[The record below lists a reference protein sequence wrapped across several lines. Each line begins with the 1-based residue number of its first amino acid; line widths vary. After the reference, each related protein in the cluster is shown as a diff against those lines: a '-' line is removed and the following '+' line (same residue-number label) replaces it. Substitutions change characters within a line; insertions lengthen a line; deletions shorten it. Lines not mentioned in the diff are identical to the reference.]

1 MLLIPY
7 GDRLEDKSEMES
19 RGSME
24 MAHHPSAR
32 QKMKVIAIV
41 ISLACFCGG
50 ALADDQA
57 TPSPTPVY
65 LSRLARPAALRRQEE
80 IERRRV
86 LEAEAKADRRS
97 AVDAQAEARTAARAR
112 EQAQQ
117 QAQRQVE
124 AEERALAAN
133 AKPHATSDLM
143 SRMGFSAA
151 EIAAQKAREQSPKP
165 EAKKTTD
172 VTSQAGRQ
180 SEQSRP
186 AVNSG
191 TPEDRLTRSHAEK
204 PTSPSPA
211 PDSGSR

>member
-7 GDRLEDKSEMES
+7 GDRLEDKSEMGS

-32 QKMKVIAIV
+32 QEMKVIAIV
-41 ISLACFCGG
+41 ISLACFCRG

-65 LSRLARPAALRRQEE
+65 LYHLARPGTLRRQEE
-80 IERRRV
+80 IARRRE
-86 LEAEAKADRRS
+86 LEAQAKADRRS
-97 AVDAQAEARTAARAR
+97 AMAAQAEARTAARVR
-112 EQAQQ
+112 EQAQ
-117 QAQRQVE
+117 RMVE
-124 AEERALAAN
+124 AEERAQAAN
-133 AKPHATSDLM
+133 ATPHATSDLM
-143 SRMGFSAA
+143 SRMGFSAQ
-151 EIAAQKAREQSPKP
+151 EIAAQKAREQSLKP
-165 EAKKTTD
+165 EAKETTD

-186 AVNSG
+186 AAVNSG
-191 TPEDRLTRSHAEK
+191 TAEDHLTRSHAEK

-211 PDSGSR
+211 PDSGSH

>member
-1 MLLIPY
+1 MLLIPCA
-7 GDRLEDKSEMES
+7 GSLEDKSEMES

-41 ISLACFCGG
+41 ISLACFCRG
-50 ALADDQA
+50 ALADEEA

-65 LSRLARPAALRRQEE
+65 LYHLARPGTLRRQEE
-80 IERRRV
+80 IERRREV
-86 LEAEAKADRRS
+86 EAQAKADRRS
-97 AVDAQAEARTAARAR
+97 AVDAQAEARTAARVR
-112 EQAQQ
+112 E

-133 AKPHATSDLM
+133 ATPHATSDLM
-143 SRMGFSAA
+143 SRMGFSAP
-151 EIAAQKAREQSPKP
+151 EITAQKAREQSPKP

-191 TPEDRLTRSHAEK
+191 TPEDHLTRSHAEK

-211 PDSGSR
+211 PNSGSH

>member
-32 QKMKVIAIV
+32 QKMKIIAIV
-41 ISLACFCGG
+41 ISLACFCRG

-65 LSRLARPAALRRQEE
+65 LYRPARPGTLRHQEE
-80 IERRRV
+80 IERRRE
-86 LEAEAKADRRS
+86 LEAQAKADRRS
-97 AVDAQAEARTAARAR
+97 AVDAQAEARAAAHVR
-112 EQAQQ
+112 EQAQ
-117 QAQRQVE
+117 RKVE
-124 AEERALAAN
+124 AEERAQAAN
-133 AKPHATSDLM
+133 ATPHATSDLM
-143 SRMGFSAA
+143 SRMGFSAQ
-151 EIAAQKAREQSPKP
+151 EIAAQKAREQSLKP
-165 EAKKTTD
+165 EAKETTD

-191 TPEDRLTRSHAEK
+191 TPEDHLTRSHAEK

-211 PDSGSR
+211 PDSGSH

>member
-1 MLLIPY
+1 
-7 GDRLEDKSEMES
+7 
-19 RGSME
+19 
-24 MAHHPSAR
+24 
-32 QKMKVIAIV
+32 MKVIAIV
-41 ISLACFCGG
+41 ILLACFCRG

-65 LSRLARPAALRRQEE
+65 LSRLARPSTLRRQEE

-86 LEAEAKADRRS
+86 LEAQAKANRRS
-97 AVDAQAEARTAARAR
+97 AVYAQAEARTAARVR

-124 AEERALAAN
+124 AEERAEAAN
-133 AKPHATSDLM
+133 ATPHATSDLM
-143 SRMGFSAA
+143 SRMGFSAP
-151 EIAAQKAREQSPKP
+151 EIAAQKAREQSLKP

-186 AVNSG
+186 AGNSG
-191 TPEDRLTRSHAEK
+191 TLEDHLTRSHAEK

-211 PDSGSR
+211 PNSGSH

>member
-7 GDRLEDKSEMES
+7 GDRFEDKSEMES

-32 QKMKVIAIV
+32 QEMKVITIV
-41 ISLACFCGG
+41 ISLACFCRG

-65 LSRLARPAALRRQEE
+65 LYRPARPGALRHQEE
-80 IERRRV
+80 IERRRE
-86 LEAEAKADRRS
+86 LEAQAKADRRS
-97 AVDAQAEARTAARAR
+97 AVAAQAEARAAARVR
-112 EQAQQ
+112 EQAQ
-117 QAQRQVE
+117 RKVE

-133 AKPHATSDLM
+133 ATPHATSDLM
-143 SRMGFSAA
+143 SRMGFSAQ
-151 EIAAQKAREQSPKP
+151 EIAAQKAREQSLKP
-165 EAKKTTD
+165 EAKETTD

-191 TPEDRLTRSHAEK
+191 TPEDHLTRSHAEK

-211 PDSGSR
+211 PDSGSH

>member
-7 GDRLEDKSEMES
+7 ADSLEDKSEMES

-24 MAHHPSAR
+24 MVHHPSAR

-41 ISLACFCGG
+41 ISLACFCHG

-65 LSRLARPAALRRQEE
+65 LYRAARPGTLRHQEE
-80 IERRRV
+80 IERRRE
-86 LEAEAKADRRS
+86 LEAQAKAGRRS
-97 AVDAQAEARTAARAR
+97 AVAAQAEARAAARVR
-112 EQAQQ
+112 EQAQ
-117 QAQRQVE
+117 RKVE
-124 AEERALAAN
+124 AEERAEAAN
-133 AKPHATSDLM
+133 AIPHATSDLM
-143 SRMGFSAA
+143 SRMGFSAQ
-151 EIAAQKAREQSPKP
+151 EIAAQKAREQSLKP
-165 EAKKTTD
+165 EAKETTD

-191 TPEDRLTRSHAEK
+191 TPEDHLTRSHAEK

-211 PDSGSR
+211 PDSGSH

>member
-19 RGSME
+19 RGSTE

-32 QKMKVIAIV
+32 QKMKIIAIV
-41 ISLACFCGG
+41 ISLACFCRG

-65 LSRLARPAALRRQEE
+65 LYRPARPGTLRRQEE
-80 IERRRV
+80 IQRRHE
-86 LEAEAKADRRS
+86 LEAQAKADRRS
-97 AVDAQAEARTAARAR
+97 AVAAQAEAKAAARLR
-112 EQAQQ
+112 EQAQ
-117 QAQRQVE
+117 RKVE
-124 AEERALAAN
+124 AGERAQAAN
-133 AKPHATSDLM
+133 ATPHATSDLM
-143 SRMGFSAA
+143 SRMGFSAQ
-151 EIAAQKAREQSPKP
+151 EIAAQKARERSLKP
-165 EAKKTTD
+165 EAKETTD

-191 TPEDRLTRSHAEK
+191 TPEDHLTRSHAEK
-204 PTSPSPA
+204 PTRLSPA
-211 PDSGSR
+211 PDSGSH